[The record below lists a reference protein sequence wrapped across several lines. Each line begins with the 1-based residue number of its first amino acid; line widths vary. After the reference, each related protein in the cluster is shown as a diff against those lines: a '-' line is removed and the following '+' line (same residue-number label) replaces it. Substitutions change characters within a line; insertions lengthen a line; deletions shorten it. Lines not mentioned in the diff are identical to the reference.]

1 MKKRRTKTMA
11 IKKRLFG
18 DTYIVENDKTV
29 TIPIERYEELIKK
42 EAVYDE
48 LDKVYDRRLL
58 LLAKLKKEA
67 L

>member
-1 MKKRRTKTMA
+1 MA

-48 LDKVYDRRLL
+48 LDKVYDRRLI